1 MIPVTDNKLK
11 PQMNE
16 RDKKVVREI
25 EDFAESDCKLAYVW
39 SDETVSLG
47 RNVDIYKRAIR
58 RLRKFNINVKQKNK
72 QIMLE
77 KNDNEEETPTIDY
90 KLGFDSGYNR
100 ALTKVQELLQSGKTD
115 SEIINELISMCG
127 IEENIK

>member
-1 MIPVTDNKLK
+1 MIPVTDNELK

-39 SDETVSLG
+39 SDENVSLG

-72 QIMLE
+72 QIMLK
-77 KNDNEEETPTIDY
+77 KNDNEEETPTVDY

-115 SEIINELISMCG
+115 SEIINELISMCD

>member
-1 MIPVTDNKLK
+1 MIPVTDNELK

-47 RNVDIYKRAIR
+47 RNVDIYKKAIR

-72 QIMLE
+72 QIMLK
-77 KNDNEEETPTIDY
+77 KNDNEEETPTVDY

-127 IEENIK
+127 IEKNIK

>member
-1 MIPVTDNKLK
+1 MIPVTDNELK

-72 QIMLE
+72 QIVLK
-77 KNDNEEETPTIDY
+77 KNDNEEETPTVDH

>member
-1 MIPVTDNKLK
+1 MK
-11 PQMNE
+11 E
-16 RDKKVVREI
+16 KKVVREI

-77 KNDNEEETPTIDY
+77 KNDNEEETPTVDY

-115 SEIINELISMCG
+115 SEIINELISMWG

>member
-1 MIPVTDNKLK
+1 MIPVTDNELK

-39 SDETVSLG
+39 SDETVLLG

-72 QIMLE
+72 QIMLK
-77 KNDNEEETPTIDY
+77 KNNNEEETPTVDY

-115 SEIINELISMCG
+115 SEIINELISICG

>member
-72 QIMLE
+72 QIMLK
-77 KNDNEEETPTIDY
+77 KNDNEEETPTVDY

>member
-1 MIPVTDNKLK
+1 MVPVTDNELK

-77 KNDNEEETPTIDY
+77 KNGNEEETPTVDY

>member
-1 MIPVTDNKLK
+1 MIPVTDNELK

-16 RDKKVVREI
+16 RDKKVVCEI

-72 QIMLE
+72 QIMLK
-77 KNDNEEETPTIDY
+77 KNDNEEETPTVDY

-100 ALTKVQELLQSGKTD
+100 ALTKVQELLQSSKTD

>member
-39 SDETVSLG
+39 SDETVSFG

-72 QIMLE
+72 QIMLK
-77 KNDNEEETPTIDY
+77 KNDNEEETPTVDY

>member
-1 MIPVTDNKLK
+1 MIPVTDNELK

-16 RDKKVVREI
+16 RDKKVGREI

-77 KNDNEEETPTIDY
+77 KNDNEEETPTVDY

>member
-1 MIPVTDNKLK
+1 MIPVTDNELK
-11 PQMNE
+11 PQMSE

-25 EDFAESDCKLAYVW
+25 EDFAESNCKLAYVW

-77 KNDNEEETPTIDY
+77 KNGNEEETPTVDY

-100 ALTKVQELLQSGKTD
+100 VLTKIQELLQSGKTD

>member
-1 MIPVTDNKLK
+1 MIPVTDNELK

-16 RDKKVVREI
+16 TDKKVVREI

-72 QIMLE
+72 QIMLK
-77 KNDNEEETPTIDY
+77 KNDNEEETPTVDY

>member
-1 MIPVTDNKLK
+1 MIPVTDNEFK

-72 QIMLE
+72 QIMLK
-77 KNDNEEETPTIDY
+77 KNDNEEETPTVDY

>member
-1 MIPVTDNKLK
+1 MIPVTDNELK

-77 KNDNEEETPTIDY
+77 KNDNEEETPTVDY
-90 KLGFDSGYNR
+90 KLGFDSGYNH

>member
-1 MIPVTDNKLK
+1 MIPVTDNELK

-72 QIMLE
+72 QIMLK
-77 KNDNEEETPTIDY
+77 KNDNEEETPTVDY
-90 KLGFDSGYNR
+90 KLGFDLGYNR

>member
-1 MIPVTDNKLK
+1 MIPVTDNELK

-25 EDFAESDCKLAYVW
+25 EDFAESDCKFAYVW

-77 KNDNEEETPTIDY
+77 KNDNEEETPTVDY

>member
-1 MIPVTDNKLK
+1 MIPVTDNELK

-72 QIMLE
+72 QIMLK
-77 KNDNEEETPTIDY
+77 KNDNEEETPTVDY

-115 SEIINELISMCG
+115 SEIINELISMCD

>member
-1 MIPVTDNKLK
+1 MIPVTDNELK

-77 KNDNEEETPTIDY
+77 KNDNEEETPTVDY

-100 ALTKVQELLQSGKTD
+100 ALTKVQELLQSGKTA

>member
-1 MIPVTDNKLK
+1 MIPVTDNELK

-72 QIMLE
+72 QIMLK
-77 KNDNEEETPTIDY
+77 KNDNEEETPTVDY

-100 ALTKVQELLQSGKTD
+100 ALAKVQELLQSGKTD

>member
-1 MIPVTDNKLK
+1 MIPVTDNELK

-77 KNDNEEETPTIDY
+77 MNDNEEETPTVDY